1 MPGVVVNEPSSG
13 DIWTP
18 QSTQTIEWVDSTYSG
33 ESDTWTI
40 KLYNGVT
47 VEQTICTYQQI
58 EPVLSNFELDFTLL
72 SGIGGSGTNYRIHV
86 RNDGNT
92 GLFSSGY
99 SDYISIGA
107 PTTLTIDEPNGG
119 ENWYVGDTH
128 DIEWSHFG
136 GSGTVDLVLFKGGTQ
151 IEEIAS
157 GITND
162 DSYSWNISEDYIPG
176 TDYRIYIRDSNNA
189 AISDFSNSSFTLLQQ
204 TITVLSPNGD
214 EDLTSGE
221 NHTIT
226 WTSAGGS
233 WATADIRLYR
243 GSNLVEHISDTSNDG
258 SYVWMNILDP
268 GEPYIGTDVFKIRV
282 SKNSDLNIYDESDS
296 NFSINY
302 PNLVITSPNT
312 NVSWQT
318 GTTHNITWNPAGVTG
333 NIKLELWKH
342 SGWDSDI
349 ANNITNN
356 GTYSWDIPAGQSES
370 SNYRIKI
377 ISLSNEEIN
386 DLSDVYFSIYRPDL
400 TITSPD
406 GLPSGSP
413 EAQTLLNG
421 TTHTITWNSEGTM
434 SNVAIYLYRGSYLDE
449 VIEAGVSNLGEYD
462 WAIEDITP
470 ASDYKIKIIWTQS
483 SYVYDYSNYY
493 FSIQSPPPIP
503 RSLSDDF
510 DIDDSVS
517 TATGAGATESSEDS
531 LIFSDIIDKI
541 IRSSRAINDS
551 YDIDDS
557 VSSSIETGI
566 EFVLDTN
573 SALFIEELNK
583 FIEKIELLHE
593 DLLIED
599 ITNISLDSPI
609 DNDESESMG
618 LSELLVKIIERLK
631 LLSDNFSIDEQV
643 EIDTGSL
650 ELTTPD
656 EYINKNN
663 RKTKI
668 II

>member
-656 EYINKNN
+656 EYMNKNN